1 MSPLVTGLIPL
12 VPPKCHS
19 PSQMV
24 ASNLHQQTL
33 EAVQLTEAEA
43 NLIKRQH
50 FGERVCQQNEQKANS
65 TTFYDNLHRE
75 KGQRK
80 YSNSKNHFPSN
91 NMWLSFFSVILGIK
105 TWRLHSRCL
114 QGNWSQEEDVNSR
127 SGAFINLEVKKPRWE
142 FSCDSYLLCHKA
154 KYLNVQASV
163 SPSR

>member
-12 VPPKCHS
+12 MPPKCHS
-19 PSQMV
+19 PSQTV

-33 EAVQLTEAEA
+33 EAVQFTEAEA

-50 FGERVCQQNEQKANS
+50 FGERVCQQNERKANS

-91 NMWLSFFSVILGIK
+91 NMCPSFFSVILGIK
-105 TWRLHSRCL
+105 TWRLHSLCL
-114 QGNWSQEEDVNSR
+114 QGNCSQEEDVNSR
-127 SGAFINLEVKKPRWE
+127 CREFINLEVKKSRWE
-142 FSCDSYLLCHKA
+142 FSCDSYLLMSQGK
-154 KYLNVQASV
+154 V
-163 SPSR
+163 SKCWSFSFPI

>member
-12 VPPKCHS
+12 APPKCHS

-50 FGERVCQQNEQKANS
+50 FGERVCQQNERKANS
-65 TTFYDNLHRE
+65 TTFYDNLQRG

-80 YSNSKNHFPSN
+80 HSNSKSHSLSN
-91 NMWLSFFSVILGIK
+91 YTCPSFFSVILGK
-105 TWRLHSRCL
+105 KNMAVHSLCL
-114 QGNWSQEEDVNSR
+114 QGNCSKEKDINSR
-127 SGAFINLEVKKPRWE
+127 CRSFVNLEVRKPRWE
-142 FSCDSYLLCHKA
+142 LSCDSYLLMSQDK
-154 KYLNVQASV
+154 V
-163 SPSR
+163 SKCPSFSFPI